1 MASFDGKTIAI
12 TGAASGIGLAVA
24 KLLASRRAQLSLAD
38 MNKAGLEAAL
48 KSLPGD
54 GHIITQVDVRDS
66 QEVNAWIEKT
76 VSVFGKLNGAVNMA
90 GVFTHGTC
98 LRDETDDKWDFIM
111 GVNARGV
118 FNCLRAELNHIKSGG
133 SIVSAASVDGQAG
146 FANASVYCASKHAVI
161 GMSRSAAKENEN
173 IRINCVAPGS
183 VRTPMMEGEGMAE
196 AVEAE
201 LALQVQKR
209 PAEPHEIANV
219 IAFLLSEEASFVTGA
234 VYNVDGG
241 WIC

>member
-1 MASFDGKTIAI
+1 MASFEGKVIAI

-38 MNKAGLEAAL
+38 MNKAGLETAL
-48 KSLPGD
+48 ESLSGD

-66 QEVNAWIEKT
+66 QEVSAWIEKT
-76 VSVFGKLNGAVNMA
+76 VSVFGKLDGAVNMA

-98 LRDETDDKWDFIM
+98 LRDETDNTWDLIM

-118 FNCLRAELNHIKSGG
+118 FNCLRAELKHMKAGG
-133 SIVSAASVDGQAG
+133 SIVSVASVDDRAG

-161 GMSRSAAKENEN
+161 GMSRSCCKGEREYSHQLRGT
-173 IRINCVAPGS
+173 I
-183 VRTPMMEGEGMAE
+183 VRTPMMEGEVMAE

-201 LALQVQKR
+201 IAQQVQKR
-209 PAEPHEIANV
+209 PTKPHKITNI
-219 IAFLLSEEASFVTGA
+219 IAFLLSDKASFVTGA

>member
-98 LRDETDDKWDFIM
+98 LRDETDDTWDFIM
-111 GVNARGV
+111 G
-118 FNCLRAELNHIKSGG
+118 
-133 SIVSAASVDGQAG
+133 VSAASVDGQAG

-201 LALQVQKR
+201 VALQVQKR

-219 IAFLLSEEASFVTGA
+219 IAFLLSDEASFVTGA